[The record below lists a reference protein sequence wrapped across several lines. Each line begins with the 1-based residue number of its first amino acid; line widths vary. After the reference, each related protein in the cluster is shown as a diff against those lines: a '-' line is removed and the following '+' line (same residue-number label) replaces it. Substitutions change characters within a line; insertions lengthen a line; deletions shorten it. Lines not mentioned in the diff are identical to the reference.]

1 MECTGIARALPF
13 DVGTD
18 RGYRPGRLMFM
29 VAGLTGPIL
38 SCSRVFEVE
47 RWSRN
52 DHSLFE
58 GLP

>member
-1 MECTGIARALPF
+1 
-13 DVGTD
+13 
-18 RGYRPGRLMFM
+18 MFM
-29 VAGLTGPIL
+29 VAGLTVPIL
-38 SCSRVFEVE
+38 GYSRVIEVE

>member
-1 MECTGIARALPF
+1 
-13 DVGTD
+13 
-18 RGYRPGRLMFM
+18 MFM

-38 SCSRVFEVE
+38 GYSRVIEVE